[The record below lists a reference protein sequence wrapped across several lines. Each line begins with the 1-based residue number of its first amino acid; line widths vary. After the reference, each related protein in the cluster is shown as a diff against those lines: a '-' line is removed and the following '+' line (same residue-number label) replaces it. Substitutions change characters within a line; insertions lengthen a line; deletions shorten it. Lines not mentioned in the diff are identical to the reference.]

1 MKTNEIHEI
10 IQLIDELEKEINDA
24 LDNGQKNV
32 HNTQNEYTFK
42 NGHISSEEIDN
53 IRNKLYEKLKT
64 VDTYLFQKIDD
75 GK

>member
-1 MKTNEIHEI
+1 MKASRGEIKISEI
-10 IQLIDELEKEINDA
+10 LQMNDMKF
-24 LDNGQKNV
+24 QE
-32 HNTQNEYTFK
+32 EYTFK

>member
-10 IQLIDELEKEINDA
+10 IQLIDELEI
-24 LDNGQKNV
+24 LIHRTV
-32 HNTQNEYTFK
+32 HNTQEEYTFK
-42 NGHISSEEIDN
+42 DGHISSEEIDN

>member
-10 IQLIDELEKEINDA
+10 IQLIDELEI
-24 LDNGQKNV
+24 LIHRTV
-32 HNTQNEYTFK
+32 HNTQTEYTFK
-42 NGHISSEEIDN
+42 NGHISSEEIDT